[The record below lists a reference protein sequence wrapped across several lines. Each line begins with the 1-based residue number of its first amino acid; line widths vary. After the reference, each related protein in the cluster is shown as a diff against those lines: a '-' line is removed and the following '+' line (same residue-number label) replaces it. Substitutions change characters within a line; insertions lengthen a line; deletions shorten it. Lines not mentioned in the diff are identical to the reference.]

1 MFHLQQKCFLKLLD
15 LSPEEITGLLD
26 LAADLKKAKYTGTE
40 QQRKRPASLML
51 FMREKILPLFLK
63 KPARVRAAPLR
74 LQPTTWV

>member
-26 LAADLKKAKYTGTE
+26 LAADLKAK
-40 QQRKRPASLML
+40 KRPASLML